1 MKSRVRAFVSG
12 RVQGVFFR
20 SFTRSEATSLGIHG
34 WVRNLRDGRVE
45 VLAEGEKSALDELL
59 GRLREGSPAARV
71 EKVDARWGEYKGD
84 LNGFRI
90 VWL

>member
-1 MKSRVRAFVSG
+1 MKSRVHAFVSG

-59 GRLREGSPAARV
+59 GKLREGPPGARV
-71 EKVDARWGEYKGD
+71 EKVDVMWEEYEGN

>member
-1 MKSRVRAFVSG
+1 MKSRFHAFISG

-20 SFTRSEATSLGIHG
+20 SFTKSEATSLEIHG

-45 VLAEGEKSALDELL
+45 VLVEGNKGALSELL
-59 GRLREGSPAARV
+59 GRIREGSPGARV
-71 EKVDARWGEYKGD
+71 EKVDVMWEEYVGD

-90 VWL
+90 V

>member
-1 MKSRVRAFVSG
+1 MNSRFHAFVIG

-20 SFTRSEATSLGIHG
+20 GFVKSEATSLEICG

-45 VLAEGEKSALDELL
+45 VLAEGNKNALDEL
-59 GRLREGSPAARV
+59 RRRIREGPPRARV
-71 EKVDARWGEYKGD
+71 EKVDVIWEEYVGD
-84 LNGFRI
+84 LNGFKV

>member
-1 MKSRVRAFVSG
+1 MKSRVRAFISG

-20 SFTRSEATSLGIHG
+20 GFTKSEATSLKIHG

-45 VLAEGEKSALDELL
+45 VLAEGNKGALDELL
-59 GRLREGSPAARV
+59 GRIREGPPSARV
-71 EKVDARWGEYKGD
+71 EKVDVMWEKYVGD